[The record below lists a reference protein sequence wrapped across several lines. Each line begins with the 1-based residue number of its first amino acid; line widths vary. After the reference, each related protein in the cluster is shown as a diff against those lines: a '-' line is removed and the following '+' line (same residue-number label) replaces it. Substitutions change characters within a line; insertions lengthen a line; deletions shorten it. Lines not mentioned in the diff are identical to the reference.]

1 MSLPPF
7 NTSPSFTLTRNP
19 DENWAFGDGLRE
31 QTELGAKWKEDE
43 SKGWKSIT
51 LDEIEKP
58 LVYKLLISAVTP
70 RRNIIAYRHREVFLV
85 RTEMLLFLPRPI
97 AFVATLSE
105 DGVQNLAPFSYFSL
119 VSHNPPLV
127 SISFTLPSKGVK
139 DTRENIKATKEFTVN
154 IISEPFVEAANAT
167 SIDAPPEVDEFVMSG
182 LTPLPSDIVKPPRV
196 RESAISFECEL
207 FHFIDISPSGVT
219 ASSHLPPPT
228 SSSSS
233 QDTPAAPTTNTLV
246 LGRIVRAHIRRSV
259 LSSSSSS
266 PSSPSSSSSS
276 SSASDGETTV
286 DPAALRPVARL
297 GGTTYARIGEGF
309 DLPRPSW
316 KAEGGQVGDLLDRKV
331 QVQAEQ
337 EQEQE
342 RESGES
348 GSGIGR
354 L

>member
-1 MSLPPF
+1 MSL
-7 NTSPSFTLTRNP
+7 SSSFHLTRNP
-19 DENWAFGDGLRE
+19 DDNWKFGDGLRE
-31 QTELGAKWKEDE
+31 ETELGATWKEDE

-58 LVYKLLISAVTP
+58 
-70 RRNIIAYRHREVFLV
+70 
-85 RTEMLLFLPRPI
+85 
-97 AFVATLSE
+97 
-105 DGVQNLAPFSYFSL
+105 YFSL

-167 SIDAPPEVDEFVMSG
+167 SIDAPPDVDEFVVSG

-219 ASSHLPPPT
+219 ASSHLPASA
-228 SSSSS
+228 SSS
-233 QDTPAAPTTNTLV
+233 DTPAPTNTLV
-246 LGRIVRAHIRRSV
+246 LGRIIRAHIRRSV

-266 PSSPSSSSSS
+266 SPDASSS
-276 SSASDGETTV
+276 SDGETTV
-286 DPAALRPVARL
+286 DPAALRAIARL
-297 GGTTYARIGEGF
+297 GGTTYARIGSGF
-309 DLPRPSW
+309 ELPRPSW
-316 KAEGGQVGDLLDRKV
+316 NAEGRQVTDLLDGKGL
-331 QVQAEQ
+331 QVGQ
-337 EQEQE
+337 E
-342 RESGES
+342 SDGM
-348 GSGIGR
+348 GTGK